1 MAAEKKEKIV
11 IPIVGMHCASCEG
24 TIEKAIK
31 KLNGVKSVSV
41 SFAGERA
48 EVALD
53 PEHAS
58 RMDVENAI
66 EGVGYK
72 VPKEVASEKVERLE
86 LHVIGMD
93 NPHCLGS
100 VDAALNQDHGVLKKE
115 LTVNERAVVW
125 FDPQM
130 TSAEK
135 IKLLIKE
142 VGYTPVDAG
151 AVDTEKAAREREI
164 LVLKRRLILS
174 IVLAI
179 PLAYSSMAPLVGLPL
194 PLGSTLLLQ
203 AVLATGILLVA
214 RSIFRSGVLA
224 VVKARTAN
232 MDTLIALGTS
242 AAYFYSLVNTVL
254 LLSGSV
260 EGEVYF
266 EIAGLLIV
274 FILLG
279 RFLEARA
286 KGKTSEALKKLL
298 GLQAKTAL
306 VVRQGREREVPI
318 AEVLVGDVVLVRPG
332 QKVPVDGVVLEG
344 HSSVDESMVSG
355 ESIPVEKVK
364 GDPVIGATINKTGAF
379 RMRATKVGSD
389 TFLAQVVRFVEEA
402 QASKAPMQAL
412 ADQVSAYFVPVVFG
426 IAVLAAAVWLLLGF
440 DLGFALQ
447 IFVAV
452 LIIACP
458 CALGL
463 ATPTAVMVATGLGAE
478 RGILI
483 KNASALQAA
492 RDVDSVVFDKTGTLT
507 VGRPVVTDVVALGS
521 VKEKEVLKLA
531 AIAEKRS
538 EHPLAEAVLKA
549 AKARRIAVPDASSFV
564 SITGRGVE
572 ARYQRK
578 RMLLG
583 NLALMKEKRVNVDK
597 KKVEAFESAGKTV
610 MVLAVDK
617 KAVGLVAVADVV
629 KEHAA
634 AAVRSL
640 KALGKEVVLI
650 TGDNK
655 RTALAVGRQLGI
667 ERVIAEVL
675 PQEKASE
682 IKKLQRKGR
691 KVAMVGDGINDAP
704 ALTQADVGIAIGS
717 GTDIAIEAGD
727 IVLVKNDVRDVVVAM
742 ELSRYAVK
750 KMKQGLFWAFF
761 YNVVGIPV
769 AAGALYPL
777 TGWLLSP
784 VIAGAAMAFSSVSV
798 VSNALLMKGWNPRR

>member
-1 MAAEKKEKIV
+1 MGVTPFYFFEGTVAAEKKEKIV

-115 LTVNERAVVW
+115 LTVNER
-125 FDPQM
+125 
-130 TSAEK
+130 
-135 IKLLIKE
+135 
-142 VGYTPVDAG
+142 GYTPVDAG
-151 AVDTEKAAREREI
+151 AVDTEKAVREREI
-164 LVLKRRLILS
+164 LMLKRRLVLS

-194 PLGSTLLLQ
+194 PLGGTLLLQ

-224 VVKARTAN
+224 VVNARTAN

-279 RFLEARA
+279 RFFEARA

-507 VGRPVVTDVVALGS
+507 VGRPMVTDVVALGS

-578 RMLLG
+578 RMILG

-597 KKVEAFESAGKTV
+597 KKVERSESAGKTV

-617 KAVGLVAVADVV
+617 KAVGLVAVA
-629 KEHAA
+629 
-634 AAVRSL
+634 RS
-640 KALGKEVVLI
+640 
-650 TGDNK
+650 
-655 RTALAVGRQLGI
+655 
-667 ERVIAEVL
+667 
-675 PQEKASE
+675 
-682 IKKLQRKGR
+682 
-691 KVAMVGDGINDAP
+691 
-704 ALTQADVGIAIGS
+704 
-717 GTDIAIEAGD
+717 
-727 IVLVKNDVRDVVVAM
+727 
-742 ELSRYAVK
+742 
-750 KMKQGLFWAFF
+750 
-761 YNVVGIPV
+761 
-769 AAGALYPL
+769 
-777 TGWLLSP
+777 
-784 VIAGAAMAFSSVSV
+784 
-798 VSNALLMKGWNPRR
+798 